1 MLISSAMKKVQIKN
15 IMHYDC
21 MPFKMSK
28 HVNII
33 ILIIPSAGEDREQ
46 MKSSHIPDENA
57 KWYNQK

>member
-1 MLISSAMKKVQIKN
+1 
-15 IMHYDC
+15 
-21 MPFKMSK
+21 MSK